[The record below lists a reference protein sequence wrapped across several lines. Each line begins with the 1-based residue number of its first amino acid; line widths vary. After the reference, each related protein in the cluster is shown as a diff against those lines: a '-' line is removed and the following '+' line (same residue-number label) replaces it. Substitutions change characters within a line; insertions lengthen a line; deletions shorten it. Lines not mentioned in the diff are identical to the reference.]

1 MEQRIIRTA
10 NRVKRLQW
18 ARENLGGS
26 FDDVIWSDE
35 NRVQM
40 ESHRCYKKG
49 NKPRYKPRPKHPVKV
64 HAWVGISKRGAN
76 MNAQMYTSIL
86 ETYLIPFIHDI
97 YPTGHKFRQDN
108 DPKHTSR
115 HAQQFFCDQSINN
128 WWKTPPESPDA
139 NPIENLWHELK
150 VHVCIIVY

>member
-1 MEQRIIRTA
+1 
-10 NRVKRLQW
+10 
-18 ARENLGGS
+18 
-26 FDDVIWSDE
+26 
-35 NRVQM
+35 
-40 ESHRCYKKG
+40 
-49 NKPRYKPRPKHPVKV
+49 
-64 HAWVGISKRGAN
+64 

-108 DPKHTSR
+108 DPKHISR

-139 NPIENLWHELK
+139 NPIENLWHELN